1 MSKQNGN
8 NHRDLVKL
16 GKFYIKHHGP
26 DDPPYQVD
34 MSTYSRPSFL
44 PAGPGGPMG
53 GMFNR
58 ERPANMKGVRDVPGF
73 KHLDYAFDYGADLH
87 NRGEYGWKS
96 QGTGF
101 MLGVGNVW
109 SMGQWD
115 HAKEGYSLEDTT
127 NIVKKAA
134 KFYGA
139 SASGVAMV
147 DERWFYQKE
156 MPRPRPK
163 FPNPLEGPVKMPDP
177 AEMRRDMKPIEVVF
191 SDDTQDPSKL
201 KDGKK
206 IIPRSM
212 KYLVVM
218 ALEMDGDAYSC
229 ETSALSM
236 AGSLNGY
243 SRMWFVATTLAEFIR
258 ALGYRAIPM
267 GNDTALSQPMAVDAG
282 LGEMSRAGLLITPKY
297 GPRARLC
304 KVLTDMPLIP
314 DRPISFGVTEFCNVC
329 GKCADR
335 CPSNSIPMLE
345 IPRSYDAPKSGN
357 GGVLKWAANGQ
368 TCREFWM
375 QNGAECHTCI
385 RVCPFTKPD
394 GWIHHTTKALVG
406 LRSEALDKLLLLGD
420 DLAGYGK
427 KKGIDP
433 REFWNMEDY
442 IHVKE

>member
-1 MSKQNGN
+1 MSKQKSMNHGN
-8 NHRDLVKL
+8 YMKL
-16 GKFYIKHHGP
+16 GNLYIKHHGP

-34 MSTYSRPSFL
+34 MSKYSRPSL
-44 PAGPGGPMG
+44 MPPGPGGPGGPGVPGG

-58 ERPANMKGVRDVPGF
+58 ENPANMKGVRDEPGF
-73 KHLDYAFDYGADLH
+73 KHLDYAFDYAAGLH
-87 NRGEYGWKS
+87 NHGEYSWKS

-101 MLGVGNVW
+101 MIGVGNLW
-109 SMGQWD
+109 RLGRWD

-127 NIVKKAA
+127 NIVKKVA

-147 DERWFYQKE
+147 DERWFFQKE
-156 MPRPRPK
+156 MLRPRPK
-163 FPNPLEGPVKMPDP
+163 IPNPLEGPGKMPDP
-177 AEMRRDMKPIEVVF
+177 AKMKRDMKPIDIVF
-191 SDDTQDPSKL
+191 SDDTEEPSKL

-218 ALEMDGDAYSC
+218 ALEMDGDAYST

-236 AGSLNGY
+236 AASLNGY

-267 GNDTALSQPMAVDAG
+267 GNDTAVTQPMAIDAG
-282 LGEMSRAGLLITPKY
+282 LGEPSRSGLLITPRY
-297 GPRARLC
+297 GPRVRLC

-314 DRPISFGVTEFCNVC
+314 DRPISFGVTEFCNIC
-329 GKCADR
+329 GKCADH
-335 CPSNSIPMLE
+335 CPSGSIP
-345 IPRSYDAPKSGN
+345 R
-357 GGVLKWAANGQ
+357 
-368 TCREFWM
+368 
-375 QNGAECHTCI
+375 
-385 RVCPFTKPD
+385 
-394 GWIHHTTKALVG
+394 
-406 LRSEALDKLLLLGD
+406 KLLLLGD

-427 KKGIDP
+427 KEGIDP
-433 REFWNMEDY
+433 RKFWNMDNY